1 MTEKERYETILNEL
15 AEVIRDK
22 NDKISY
28 QSFVIM
34 NLEAKLK
41 EAEDAKND
49 AE

>member
-34 NLEAKLK
+34 SLEAKLK